1 MFPKKGKFFP
11 GSARTTRHAV
21 NYASVVA
28 AELRRELGDTHQA
41 VKTIMRWTGANERT
55 VKNWLAGRYGPNGEH
70 LIHLFRYSDVVL
82 NAFLRLAGR
91 EQAIGAKGLV
101 TLRDAL
107 AEALTQIDLR
117 ISERSHPL

>member
-1 MFPKKGKFFP
+1 M
-11 GSARTTRHAV
+11 SAQSRIGLQAHTAQT
-21 NYASVVA
+21 AS
-28 AELRRELGDTHQA
+28 
-41 VKTIMRWTGANERT
+41 
-55 VKNWLAGRYGPNGEH
+55 Y

-82 NAFLRLAGR
+82 DAFLRLAGC